1 MIYILA
7 AIIAIVVL
15 GICITRKPYVDEK
28 PGVSGCVGN
37 NEGREHTGDDI
48 IPPTDDKDNE
58 DELER

>member
-15 GICITRKPYVDEK
+15 GICITRKPYIDEK

-37 NEGREHTGDDI
+37 GVTEKHD
-48 IPPTDDKDNE
+48 DDKDNE